1 MSLLFET
8 IRMQD
13 GALQNL
19 EYHNSRLNH
28 SRKELFDI
36 SESIDLEQLIQ
47 IPSACKHGLYKCKV
61 IYGKKE
67 IKRFEFEVYQPRVLK
82 SLRLIEDNR
91 ISYKYKYTNRGSL
104 NQLLTKRERFDEI
117 LIIKKGFITDTSYSN
132 IIFFDGTQ
140 WLTPS
145 TPLLRGTMRSFL
157 LENKLISEAE
167 IRVADLKLFKKA
179 RLINAMNPLEP
190 GKDIKIEKIG
200 Y

>member
-13 GALQNL
+13 GVLQNL
-19 EYHNSRLNH
+19 EYHNSRLNQ

-36 SESIDLEQLIQ
+36 SDSIELEQLIQ
-47 IPSACKHGLYKCKV
+47 IPSACKQGLYKCKV

-67 IKRFEFEVYQPRVLK
+67 IKKIEFEVYQSRVIK
-82 SLRLIEDNR
+82 SLRLIEANK
-91 ISYKYKYTNRGSL
+91 ILYNYKYTNRGSL
-104 NQLLTKRERFDEI
+104 NELLTKRERFDEI
-117 LIIKKGFITDTSYSN
+117 LIVKNGFISDTSYSN
-132 IIFFDGTQ
+132 IVFFDGMK

-145 TPLLRGTMRSFL
+145 TPLLHGTMRSHL
-157 LENKLISEAE
+157 IAHELISETE
-167 IRVADLKLFKKA
+167 IKVADLRHFQKA
-179 RLINAMNPLEP
+179 RLINAMIPFES

>member
-13 GALQNL
+13 GVLQNL
-19 EYHNSRLNH
+19 EYHNSRLNQ

-36 SESIDLEQLIQ
+36 SDSIDLEQLIQ
-47 IPSACKHGLYKCKV
+47 IPSACKQGLYKCKV

-67 IKRFEFEVYQPRVLK
+67 VKRCDFEAYQPRVIK

-91 ISYKYKYTNRGSL
+91 ISYQYKYTNRGNL
-104 NQLLTKRERFDEI
+104 NQLLTRRERFDDI
-117 LIIKKGFITDTSYSN
+117 LIIKKGFVTDTSYSN
-132 IIFFDGTQ
+132 IIFFDGTH

-145 TPLLRGTMRSFL
+145 SPLLRGTMRSFL
-157 LENKLISEAE
+157 LENKLISETE
-167 IRVADLKLFKKA
+167 IRVTELKQFQKA
-179 RLINAMNPLEP
+179 RLINAMNPLES